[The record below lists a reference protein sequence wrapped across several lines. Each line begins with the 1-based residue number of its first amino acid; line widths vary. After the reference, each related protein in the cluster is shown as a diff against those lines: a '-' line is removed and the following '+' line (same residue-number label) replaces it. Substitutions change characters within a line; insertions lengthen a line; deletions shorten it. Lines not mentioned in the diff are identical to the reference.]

1 MNDEVHMFLAKASA
15 LSGNESA
22 YPVGERHAM
31 LVFIC
36 QEKGTDHDWG
46 RAEAAINDAL
56 WENIEFSKAGTL
68 SPENLNGRDQLFVD
82 CYECALFKGSAILI
96 YSDIEE

>member
-15 LSGNESA
+15 INGKETA

-36 QEKGTDHDWG
+36 QEKGTDHDWE
-46 RAEAAINDAL
+46 RAETTISEARWNNA
-56 WENIEFSKAGTL
+56 EFIKAGTL
-68 SPENLNGRDQLFVD
+68 SSENLNGKDQVVVD
-82 CYECALFKGSAILI
+82 SYESALFKGSAILI
-96 YSDIEE
+96 YSDIAE